1 MSLKSVSNLFD
12 RACLQDYHFVAE
24 FENPDPSEG
33 EEAHEDEVGGD
44 LALGDEEGDYREDP
58 SSSSTA
64 ESEDGGDSGG
74 SEAGCESD
82 SSESDSGES
91 DSGESG
97 DGDVVSVPLASPP
110 LATFEEFPTPK
121 EENPVDPKLKK
132 FWAKFVVPKFS
143 GWKKSETCAHS
154 DSAHESSDES
164 GDEVCPNK
172 EWVNDMDDPMDY
184 DAITDLPKTLSP
196 GWSPES
202 PVSSNP
208 HAASSAGPAAVS
220 EFDDGECEV
229 GLEDPPSSS
238 DSESDP
244 SDLSSCG
251 DPVVDENMFTAE
263 MEKGNREMHDEAR

>member
-1 MSLKSVSNLFD
+1 M
-12 RACLQDYHFVAE
+12 
-24 FENPDPSEG
+24 
-33 EEAHEDEVGGD
+33 
-44 LALGDEEGDYREDP
+44 
-58 SSSSTA
+58 
-64 ESEDGGDSGG
+64 
-74 SEAGCESD
+74 
-82 SSESDSGES
+82 
-91 DSGESG
+91 
-97 DGDVVSVPLASPP
+97 
-110 LATFEEFPTPK
+110 
-121 EENPVDPKLKK
+121 
-132 FWAKFVVPKFS
+132 PKFS
-143 GWKKSETCAHS
+143 GGKKSETCAQS

-164 GDEVCPNK
+164 GDEVCPSK

-208 HAASSAGPAAVS
+208 HAASSAGPAPVS

>member
-1 MSLKSVSNLFD
+1 MKSVSNLFD

-44 LALGDEEGDYREDP
+44 LALGDEEGDSREDP

-110 LATFEEFPTPK
+110 LATVEEFPTPK

-132 FWAKFVVPKFS
+132 SGQSLLCRSSVEGRNQKPVPKVIS
-143 GWKKSETCAHS
+143 HMSHLMSLGMRS
-154 DSAHESSDES
+154 
-164 GDEVCPNK
+164 V
-172 EWVNDMDDPMDY
+172 
-184 DAITDLPKTLSP
+184 L
-196 GWSPES
+196 
-202 PVSSNP
+202 
-208 HAASSAGPAAVS
+208 
-220 EFDDGECEV
+220 
-229 GLEDPPSSS
+229 
-238 DSESDP
+238 
-244 SDLSSCG
+244 
-251 DPVVDENMFTAE
+251 
-263 MEKGNREMHDEAR
+263 ARNG